1 MNGLKIMGK
10 NNPKKYGIQ
19 ENTRKTFNWEGYT
32 EGRGE
37 YKFED
42 LTEDEL
48 EDWAGEWRFKI
59 EKNKKG
65 IYLRGKSGHRIKW
78 K

>member
-1 MNGLKIMGK
+1 MGK
-10 NNPKKYGIQ
+10 TN
-19 ENTRKTFNWEGYT
+19 KTFNWEGYT
-32 EGRGE
+32 DGRKE

-42 LTEDEL
+42 LTEQEL
-48 EDWAGEWRFKI
+48 EEWAYNFEHKV

-65 IYLRGKSGHRIKW
+65 IYLRGKHGYKMKW